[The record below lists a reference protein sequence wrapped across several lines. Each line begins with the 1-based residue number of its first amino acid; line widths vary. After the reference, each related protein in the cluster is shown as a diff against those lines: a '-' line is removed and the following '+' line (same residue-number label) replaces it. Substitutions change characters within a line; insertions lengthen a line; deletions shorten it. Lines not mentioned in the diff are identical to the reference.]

1 MTTTVVVTT
10 ILSDFSFQKNF
21 LIRNAV
27 ELRALWHDIA
37 LILLEEKKGFH
48 LKTFLNKQYRLKILR
63 QLKGRMFVL
72 HRVRFQ
78 VQDNH

>member
-1 MTTTVVVTT
+1 MQWNWEPYG
-10 ILSDFSFQKNF
+10 S
-21 LIRNAV
+21 
-27 ELRALWHDIA
+27 DIA